1 MPLAILGLGS
11 NLGNREENM
20 ATALD
25 LMENNPF
32 LSIERMSNLYE
43 TRPFDVRSKQDNYLN
58 CCVLIQ
64 TSLTPEALLAACH
77 EIEQSLG
84 RIRIEYH
91 GARTIDVDILL
102 YENTTMNT
110 ETLALPHRGILSR
123 AFVLVPL
130 ADLFP
135 AHMALG
141 LDFSD
146 ALQKV
151 DTSGVW
157 LYK

>member
-11 NLGNREENM
+11 NLGGREENM
-20 ATALD
+20 AAALD
-25 LMENNPF
+25 LLEANPS
-32 LSIERMSNLYE
+32 LSIERLSSLYE
-43 TRPFDVRSKQDNYLN
+43 TKPFDVQSKQDNYLN

-64 TSLTPEALLAACH
+64 TTLTPEALLDACH
-77 EIEQSLG
+77 EVERSLG
-84 RIRIEYH
+84 RVRLEYH
-91 GARTIDVDILL
+91 GARTMDVDILL
-102 YENTTMNT
+102 YENAALNT
-110 ETLALPHRGILSR
+110 EVLTLPHKGILSR

-141 LDFSD
+141 LDFSH
-146 ALQKV
+146 ALRTV
-151 DTSGVW
+151 DTSAVW